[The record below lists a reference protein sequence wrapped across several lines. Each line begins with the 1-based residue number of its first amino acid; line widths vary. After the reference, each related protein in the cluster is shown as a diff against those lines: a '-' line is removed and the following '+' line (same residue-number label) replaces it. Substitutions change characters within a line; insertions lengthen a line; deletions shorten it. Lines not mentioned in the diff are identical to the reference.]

1 MPETEKIRVYYLA
14 SGDIGIPLLQA
25 LMKSERLELAGLA
38 SQFKTSKGPGPV
50 RTVKSPVVRHCEKI
64 GKEIARFESV
74 NTEEFHE
81 SFRQSGAELLI
92 VASYGQI
99 LKPALLELP
108 KFGCLNIHASLLPKY
123 RGAAPIIAALLNG
136 DEKTGI
142 SFMRME
148 AGLDTGP
155 IYRVAELD
163 IKPNDNAETLEER
176 LGVLAGKEIDSVVVD
191 ITRHGLQPVPQ
202 PAEGVSYAKKVCKDD
217 GWVKWE
223 RSAVEIVNM
232 LRAYNPWPCVR
243 TVLPLKNGTQKV
255 VTITEA
261 TAMSDDGSNV
271 PGKILSTGR
280 DGILVACGKGALM
293 LNRITPV
300 GKKNMDAGDFY
311 RGNPFPSD
319 NPYISYLQ

>member
-25 LMKSERLELAGLA
+25 LLKSERLALAGVA
-38 SQFKTSKGPGPV
+38 SQFKMSKGPGPV
-50 RTVKSPVVRHCEKI
+50 RTVKSPVVRYCEENGI
-64 GKEIARFESV
+64 EIARFASV
-74 NTEEFHE
+74 NSEEFHDA
-81 SFRQSGAELLI
+81 FRRSGAELLI

-136 DEKTGI
+136 DTRTGI

-155 IYRVAELD
+155 VYRVAELE
-163 IKPNDNAETLEER
+163 IKPNDTAESLEKR
-176 LGVLAGKEIDSVVVD
+176 LGTLAGEKIASVVED

-202 PAEGVSYAKKVCKDD
+202 AAEGASYAKKVCKDD
-217 GWVKWE
+217 CWVNWS
-223 RSAVEIVNM
+223 RSNVYIANM
-232 LRAYNPWPCVR
+232 LRAYNPWPNVR
-243 TVLPLKNGTQKV
+243 TVLPLKNGKTKV
-255 VTITEA
+255 TTITRA
-261 TAMSDDGSNV
+261 TPMPDDGDNE
-271 PGKILSTGR
+271 PGKILATGR
-280 DGILVACGKGALM
+280 DGILVACGKGAL
-293 LNRITPV
+293 LLERITPE
-300 GKKNMDAGDFY
+300 GKKDMAAGDFY